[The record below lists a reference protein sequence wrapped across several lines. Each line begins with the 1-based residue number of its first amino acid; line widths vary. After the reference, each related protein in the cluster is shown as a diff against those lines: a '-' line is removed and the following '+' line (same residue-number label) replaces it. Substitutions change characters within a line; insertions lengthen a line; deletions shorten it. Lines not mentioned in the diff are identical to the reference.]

1 MRKIIL
7 AILPVLLILGSVLSA
22 EKKQLFNSWQELFP
36 DQVERIYIIM
46 KDRTFFEHTDHY
58 ENKINVNIGLL
69 EEDLKRIKGKN
80 YSIKDIAVV
89 IHNHLKGCRFSPD
102 DRKQY
107 RRLKRYG
114 FNGFFLLYCH
124 STKGVYDI
132 EENKKGRGK

>member
-1 MRKIIL
+1 M
-7 AILPVLLILGSVLSA
+7 VSSA
-22 EKKQLFNSWQELFP
+22 FSTEKESDFNPWQKVFP

-46 KDRTFFEHTDHY
+46 KDGTFFKRTDHY
-58 ENKINVNIGLL
+58 ENKVNVDIGLL

-80 YSIKDIAVV
+80 YSIKDIAVI
-89 IHNHLKGCRFSPD
+89 IHNHLKGCRFSYE

-124 STKGVYDI
+124 SSNEVINIEDKTK
-132 EENKKGRGK
+132 